1 MKKTIK
7 INGVDF
13 SRLFTPYGYTVQYK
27 KVRGPNSGDM
37 LSGEHTDDVRAW
49 KAVVQCVCVPSSEA
63 ELARLLTICE
73 DTYVSV
79 YYFDIKTNAYRT
91 AIMMPSEPTQKH
103 AGMGAN
109 GVNYWS
115 GTAITFTEK

>member
-13 SRLFTPYGYTVQYK
+13 SSMFTPYGYTVQYK

-49 KAVVQCVCVPSSEA
+49 KAEVRCVCVPTSEA
-63 ELARLLTICE
+63 DLAKLLTICE
-73 DTYVSV
+73 DTYVNV
-79 YYFDIKTNAYRT
+79 YYFDIKTNSYRN
-91 AIMMPSEPTQKH
+91 AIMMPSEPIQKH
-103 AGMGAN
+103 AGVGTN
-109 GVNYWS
+109 GVNYWT